1 MALSDDQSLNKA
13 LINLNAREPSETEFA
28 CKKIPVDSS
37 KNKTFIEGYLELRS
51 GTVSE
56 VSSNAAQP
64 QELLDELVSF
74 CIQARFE
81 EVVSKAE
88 FFVALFSNDISLH
101 NILGVANAALR
112 RHNAAIESY
121 KQVLKINPNCEAAYN
136 DMGNAL
142 TEMGELEAAVECYK
156 KAIEIKPDHAEAY
169 SNMGFVLKSKFDLD
183 TALYDHIKR
192 AFKI

>member
-1 MALSDDQSLNKA
+1 M
-13 LINLNAREPSETEFA
+13 EPSEN
-28 CKKIPVDSS
+28 KI
-37 KNKTFIEGYLELRS
+37 FIEGYQKLRS

-56 VSSNAAQP
+56 VSSNAAPP

-112 RHNAAIESY
+112 RHDAAIESY

-136 DMGNAL
+136 DMGNVL

-169 SNMGFVLKSKFDLD
+169 GNMGFVLKSKFDLD
-183 TALYDHIKR
+183 TALYDHIKQ
-192 AFKI
+192 AFKIKPNSLNKLK